1 MGASQTYLVEKGK
14 SNETYANEV
23 VALFKDGRQPDVTI
37 ECSGA
42 ESSVSMGIYATRSG
56 NPAKIKRI

>member
-14 SNETYANEV
+14 TNETYANEV

-42 ESSVSMGIYATRSG
+42 ESSVSMGIYSTRSG
-56 NPAKIKRI
+56 NPAKTKRI